1 MPEIRTYT
9 DIDVDV
15 DDFVSSC
22 NKREISELIEE
33 LIFHGYLNEH
43 SVGVP
48 SNNMG
53 LMESMFV
60 EKMSKLTSCYYRLT
74 PEEEQT
80 LENLFKKYV

>member
-1 MPEIRTYT
+1 MPEFETYA
-9 DIDVDV
+9 DVDV
-15 DDFVSSC
+15 DEFVSAC
-22 NKREISELIEE
+22 NKREINELIDE
-33 LIFHGYLNEH
+33 LIFHGYLNKH
-43 SVGVP
+43 SVDVP

-74 PEEEQT
+74 PEELQT

>member
-1 MPEIRTYT
+1 MPEIRAYT

-15 DDFVSSC
+15 DEFVSSC
-22 NKREISELIEE
+22 NKREINELIEE
-33 LIFHGYLNEH
+33 LVFNGYLNEN
-43 SVGVP
+43 SVIVP

-60 EKMSKLTSCYYRLT
+60 EKLSKLTSCYYRLT
-74 PEEEQT
+74 TEELQT